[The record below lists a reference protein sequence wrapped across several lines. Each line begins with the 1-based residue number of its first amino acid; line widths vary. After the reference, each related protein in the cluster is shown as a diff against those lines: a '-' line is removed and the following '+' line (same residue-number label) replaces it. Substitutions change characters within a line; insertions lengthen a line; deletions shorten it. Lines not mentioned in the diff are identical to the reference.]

1 MSKNDRLSDL
11 FKSLKKTKDL
21 QEYEKETMVIKKQM
35 SRIKAS
41 NKKIQ
46 EDIISEMKSKWD
58 KIHNTS
64 DYKRFVYLVKEEKT
78 FRGSNAKLDS
88 WVNEKFK

>member
-1 MSKNDRLSDL
+1 MSKNDKLSDL
-11 FKSLKKTKDL
+11 FKSHKKVLNL
-21 QEYEKETMVIKKQM
+21 QEFEKETKVVKKQM
-35 SRIKAS
+35 NRIKES

-46 EDIISEMKSKWD
+46 EVLISEMKSKWD

-78 FRGSNAKLDS
+78 FRGKNIELDK
-88 WVNEKFK
+88 WVSEKFK